1 MEYIAFDAHKH
12 YTVASVERPTGEV
25 VREIRLSHQRGT
37 IREFLA
43 QWTPG
48 SPVAVETVGNW
59 YWLVDE
65 IEEAGMTPR
74 LVHARKAKLMSGMI
88 NKTDKLDVRGL
99 NRLQRTGTLP
109 TVWIPPAEVR
119 DQRDL
124 PRTRM
129 VLVRTRTRLKNRIHA
144 TLAKYALTVTDVS
157 DLFGKRGRAL
167 LFDKLT
173 QLPPHTRFATDH
185 LLEQLEVLDEQI
197 AKFEDRMREVFQK
210 TPALEWLMSLPGV
223 GFILGMVILLEVGD
237 VRRFPD
243 AEHLA
248 AYAGTTPRVSASG
261 GKIRFGRLRPDVNH
275 YLKGTYTEAAEV
287 ICRHRAHWPRR
298 HVSQLYTRVC
308 HRKNHAKAIGA
319 VARHLA
325 EATYW
330 ILTKEEPYQEPK
342 RRSERV
348 HEGVSAAH
356 P

>member
-12 YTVASVERPTGEV
+12 YTVALVERPTGETMQ
-25 VREIRLSHQRGT
+25 ETRLVHRRGA

-65 IEEAGMTPR
+65 IEEAGMVPR

-99 NRLQRTGTLP
+99 NRLQRSGTLP
-109 TVWIPPAEVR
+109 TVWIPPADVR

-129 VLVRTRTRLKNRIHA
+129 VMVKTRTRLKNRIHA
-144 TLAKYALTVTDVS
+144 TLAKYAQSVTGVS
-157 DLFGKRGRAL
+157 DLFAGQGRHL
-167 LFDKLT
+167 LNDKLV
-173 QLPPHTRFATDH
+173 QLPPHTRFATDR
-185 LLEQLEVLDEQI
+185 LLEQLEVVEEQI
-197 AKFEDRMREVFQK
+197 GDLEDRMQEAFTK
-210 TPALEWLMSLPGV
+210 TPALEWVMSLPGV
-223 GFILGMVILLEVGD
+223 GFILGIVILLEIGD
-237 VRRFPD
+237 VHRFPD
-243 AEHLA
+243 AERLA
-248 AYAGTTPRVSASG
+248 TYAGTTPRIHGSG

-275 YLKGTYTEAAEV
+275 YLKWAYTEAADV
-287 ICRHRAHWPRR
+287 ICRYHKQWPHRHA
-298 HVSQLYTRVC
+298 SQLYARVC
-308 HRKNHAKAIGA
+308 HRKNHQKAIGA

-330 ILTKEEPYQEPK
+330 ILTKEEPYREPK
-342 RRSERV
+342 HIRRV